1 VDLGFENQA
10 LRIYQEEMSLPGAHL
25 LASVI
30 TSLFSAYTG
39 CLCALGVHYPR
50 AGSGGFP
57 QESSQGAC
65 VTLRLTALR
74 RCPRYAIC

>member
-50 AGSGGFP
+50 AGRVVLP
-57 QESSQGAC
+57 KR
-65 VTLRLTALR
+65 VLKAL
-74 RCPRYAIC
+74 A